1 MQHRTRVVMAML
13 AAVLVSLTT
22 PSSAA
27 HASVAFADSQGVQIA
42 FEVVGEGD
50 PIVLVPGFSQSR
62 QAWKD
67 AGHVEALLAR
77 GRQVIL
83 IDPRGHGDSDKP
95 RDPSAYRPEL
105 LASDVVA
112 VLDRLA
118 IEQADLLGY
127 SRGGAIAIA
136 AAIAHP
142 ERLRRV
148 IVGGA
153 HPYAEDMTPFR
164 RAIGPG
170 LENWIGTIERNVG
183 PLPDSARAMFLAN
196 DPEAL
201 RAAVAADRADVS
213 AELAESGVPVLFYVG
228 ERDPRAHDVRRF
240 VADFGGAFVELPELN
255 HFEAFFAI
263 DPVVRPL
270 STGPS
275 P

>member
-1 MQHRTRVVMAML
+1 MQHRARVVLALL
-13 AAVLVSLTT
+13 AAVLVGLTT
-22 PSSAA
+22 PRSAA
-27 HASVAFADSQGVQIA
+27 HASVAFADSRGVQIA
-42 FEVVGEGD
+42 FEVVGQGD
-50 PIVLVPGFSQSR
+50 PIVLIPGFSQSR

-67 AGHVEALLAR
+67 AGHVEALLAL

-136 AAIAHP
+136 TAIARP
-142 ERLRRV
+142 ERVRRV

-153 HPYAEDMTPFR
+153 HPFAEDMTPFR
-164 RAIGPG
+164 SALAPG

-183 PLPDSARAMFLAN
+183 PLPDSARDMFRAN

-201 RAAVAADRADVS
+201 EAAVATDRPDVS
-213 AELAESGVPVLFYVG
+213 AELAASGVPVFLYVG
-228 ERDPRAHDVRRF
+228 GRDPRAPDVRRF
-240 VADFGGAFVELPELN
+240 VADFGGEYVELVNLN

-263 DPVVRPL
+263 DPVIA
-270 STGPS
+270 SIE
-275 P
+275 